1 MAEGIRMS
9 CGGLVNMSDRIR
21 VLSNNRV
28 YRTVCIEKLV
38 DDRRHGCC
46 FDSCYLAC
54 DAILMKIIDKGFRRS
69 ISARGLGGS
78 TMAEGIRMSWD
89 GLGEHE

>member
-1 MAEGIRMS
+1 MS
-9 CGGLVNMSDRIR
+9 CGGLVNMSYCKR

-38 DDRRHGCC
+38 ADRKHGCC

-54 DAILMKIIDKGFRRS
+54 DSILMKIIDVGF
-69 ISARGLGGS
+69 
-78 TMAEGIRMSWD
+78 
-89 GLGEHE
+89 